1 MLGGLFVLEV
11 HPIAGTLVILAAM
24 ALLLSS
30 AAEFY
35 QAHGIYESYLQEK
48 Q

>member
-1 MLGGLFVLEV
+1 MLAGLFVLEV

-30 AAEFY
+30 AADFC
-35 QAHGIYESYLQEK
+35 QAHGIYEAYLQD
-48 Q
+48 